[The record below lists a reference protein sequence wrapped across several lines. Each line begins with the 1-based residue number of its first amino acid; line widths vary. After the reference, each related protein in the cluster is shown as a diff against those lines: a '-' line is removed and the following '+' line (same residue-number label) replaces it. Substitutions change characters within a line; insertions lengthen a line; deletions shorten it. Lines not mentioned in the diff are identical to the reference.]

1 MRRTEHFVARVST
14 ATGVAA
20 TIVYLSWRAL
30 FSMSG
35 AKWWLAG
42 PAFFVEV
49 VVVRVD
55 VHRGPHFA
63 WQARLAGARFIV
75 HQRSPSPSPGPR
87 CRSGG
92 LQRAES
98 SRVLP
103 PALGAPNGNR

>member
-49 VVVRVD
+49 VGFGGALVLAWALWPPFRV
-55 VHRGPHFA
+55 P
-63 WQARLAGARFIV
+63 GA
-75 HQRSPSPSPGPR
+75 
-87 CRSGG
+87 
-92 LQRAES
+92 A
-98 SRVLP
+98 
-103 PALGAPNGNR
+103 